1 MITTDLI
8 IAETGWETVPDLA
21 ALCDRAFAAAAAVEP
36 AEGTVSLLLADDA
49 ALHQLNR
56 DFRGK
61 DKPTDVLS
69 FPAHEMDRP
78 LLGDSQLCE
87 VRYEELVADVEGK
100 AQEVVAFLGLAWES
114 QCLRFHASDRV
125 VRTASHDQVR
135 KPVYGTSIGRWKKY
149 ERWLGPLRN
158 GLDAP
163 WPGRT
168 DPSGR

>member
-8 IAETGWETVPDLA
+8 VEETGWEAVPDLA

-78 LLGDSQLCE
+78 QLGDIAVALGVSASDADAQGVSLADHLTHLLVHGYLHLLGHDH
-87 VRYEELVADVEGK
+87 EEEAEAEIMEGLEIK
-100 AQEVVAFLGLAWES
+100 ALASLGI
-114 QCLRFHASDRV
+114 
-125 VRTASHDQVR
+125 
-135 KPVYGTSIGRWKKY
+135 PNPYGT
-149 ERWLGPLRN
+149 
-158 GLDAP
+158 D
-163 WPGRT
+163 
-168 DPSGR
+168 